1 MKTKPSKW
9 ERLRRLSWISIIK
22 TLRLNFSLLPFNQ
35 AIRFPIIITRSSTIA
50 SVRGGIKISCP
61 IKPGLIRFGYLHS
74 DLMSWKASKTF
85 IKIDG
90 TWAVNGW
97 IQFGVGTQ
105 LVIDSNSFLET
116 GNDICIGANAKIIC
130 RERISIGN
138 YFRAAWD
145 VQIFDT
151 NFHYTKDMGT
161 GRIKKRTMPVYIG
174 NNNWLANRAS
184 IMQGTKT
191 NDYLIIASNSM
202 CNKNYSEL
210 PHFSMIAGVP
220 AKLCASNVYRVLDKE
235 EKEIDS
241 LFEQSEED
249 CIVTD
254 TSYL

>member
-35 AIRFPIIITRSSTIA
+35 AVHFPIIITRSSTIA

-74 DLMSWKASKTF
+74 DLMSWKAGKTF

-151 NFHYTKDMGT
+151 NFHYTKDMET

>member
-1 MKTKPSKW
+1 MTTRPTKY
-9 ERLRRLSWISIIK
+9 ERLRRLSWIGFFK
-22 TLRLNFSLLPFNQ
+22 TFRLNFSLLPFNQ
-35 AIRFPIIITRSSTIA
+35 AIRFPIIITRASTIA
-50 SVRGGIKISCP
+50 SVRGRIKITCP

-74 DLMSWKASKTF
+74 DLMSWKSGKTF

-90 TWAVNGW
+90 EWTIGGW

-105 LVIDSNSFLET
+105 LVIDSRSFFET

-151 NFHYTKDMGT
+151 NFHYTKNMET
-161 GRIKKRTMPVYIG
+161 GLVKKRTKPVYIG

-184 IMQGTKT
+184 IMQGTRT
-191 NDYLIIASNSM
+191 GDYLIIASNSM
-202 CNKNYSEL
+202 CNKDFSGL
-210 PHFSMIAGVP
+210 PHFSMVAGVP

-241 LFEQSEED
+241 LFEQCGED
-249 CIVTD
+249 YIVTD
-254 TSYL
+254 TSHL